1 MLASSGR
8 IEAVVMDLTLLA
20 TLKDK
25 LVNATEFSDVWR
37 YFLDHF
43 GEDPKFIAL
52 GERSSDAFLEAVL
65 HQIGSQMFGQ
75 PVTLTDLLLSRLAE
89 HHFTH
94 GGVLLNGHLANVL
107 YFDDIRS
114 GMVAVWMANPAGE
127 TKYARF
133 SGHRQ
138 RPGMNPSTN

>member
-1 MLASSGR
+1 
-8 IEAVVMDLTLLA
+8 MDLSLLA

-52 GERSSDAFLEAVL
+52 GDRSRDAFLEAVL
-65 HQIGSQMFGQ
+65 DQIGMQMFGK
-75 PVTLTDLLLSRLAE
+75 PGSVTDLLLSHLPE

-94 GGVLLNGHLANVL
+94 GGVLLDGHLANVL

-114 GMVAVWMANPAGE
+114 GMVAVWMATPSGE

-133 SGHRQ
+133 SGQLQ
-138 RPGMNPSTN
+138 RPGLNPSPN

>member
-1 MLASSGR
+1 
-8 IEAVVMDLTLLA
+8 MDLSLLA

-43 GEDPKFIAL
+43 GEDPEFIAL
-52 GERSSDAFLEAVL
+52 GDRTRDAFLEAVL
-65 HQIGSQMFGQ
+65 DQIGSQMFGKQ
-75 PVTLTDLLLSRLAE
+75 VALTNFLLARLPD

-94 GGVLLNGHLANVL
+94 GGGLLNGHLANVL
-107 YFDDIRS
+107 YFDDIRT
-114 GMVAVWMANPAGE
+114 GMVAIWASITPGE

-133 SGHRQ
+133 SGQRQ
-138 RPGMNPSTN
+138 RPGLKPSAN